1 MLRSV
6 SARWFELMVPRESV
20 ARALEA
26 LATTGR
32 VELEPDS
39 ADTEDL
45 IPIPRVELELAKLAA
60 LERRYHAWWPAPAT
74 IRTRRNWLLERELKA
89 AMQRVEQWVE
99 AAEPQVQRIEKLRR
113 ELGEL
118 ARLEELCLAAR
129 GDRELDFS
137 ELAAPDSEH
146 AARVFILPAESETP
160 PAVEALL
167 TRRLDSREATW
178 LIVFGRSERVAA
190 LAEQLE
196 GQRAR
201 TLILPRWLNGNP
213 EQARVRVLRRKAATE
228 RLEARDQTRIEQL
241 TQQLELARAL
251 GHLRRVA
258 WLAEHLEGIT
268 TSEYMARLR
277 GWTSDNDSNAIA
289 AALDQS
295 GIAHAVDL
303 PPVPSGRM
311 APSISV
317 NPPWAKPFELFAG
330 LVGTP
335 GRNEADPSM
344 LVALIAPLLFGYM
357 FGDVGHGAVLVA
369 AGLLLRKRFPGTAL
383 MIWGGAW
390 AMIFGLMFGAV
401 FSREDLIP
409 ALWLHP
415 IVNPLPVLMVPL
427 GIGAGLLLLSMLL
440 NGLEHAW
447 AGRFGE
453 WLLTQSGIAV
463 AVVVAACAIVEPE
476 LWSAVAAVLA
486 LQYLGIAF
494 DSRRLGAIAFV
505 GALGE
510 LLEALMQLIVN
521 TLSFIRV
528 GAFALAH
535 AGLSLAVISLA
546 DSTSSLITYGL
557 IMLIG
562 NALIIVIEGLVAS
575 IQTTRLVLFEFFNRF
590 LTAGGRAFM
599 PLLPPAD
606 LVIQTFSSTPTL
618 STRTTK
624 EIPA

>member
-26 LATTGR
+26 LAATGR
-32 VELEPDS
+32 VELEPNS
-39 ADTEDL
+39 ADEEDL
-45 IPIPRVELELAKLAA
+45 IPIPQVDLELAKLAA
-60 LERRYHAWWPAPAT
+60 LERRYQAWWPPPAT
-74 IRTRRNWLLERELKA
+74 IRMRRNWLLERELKA
-89 AMQRVEQWVE
+89 AMRQVEQWVE
-99 AAEPQVQRIEKLRR
+99 AAEPHVQRIERLRR

-118 ARLEELCLAAR
+118 VRLEQLCLAAH
-129 GDRELDFS
+129 GDHDLDFS
-137 ELAAPDSEH
+137 DLAAPDSSH
-146 AARVFILPAESETP
+146 TARVFILPAESETP
-160 PAVEALL
+160 PSVEALL
-167 TRRLDSREATW
+167 TRRLDSHDATW
-178 LIVFGRSERVAA
+178 LIVFGRRERVAN

-201 TLILPRWLNGNP
+201 TLELPRWLAGNP
-213 EQARVRVLRRKAATE
+213 GQARVRVLKRRAAAE
-228 RLEARDQTRIEQL
+228 RLEHRNQIRIEQL
-241 TQQLELARAL
+241 NEQFQLARAL

-268 TSEYMARLR
+268 TSEYMAHLR
-277 GWTSDNDSNAIA
+277 GWTCDNDSDAIA
-289 AALDQS
+289 AALDQA
-295 GIAHAVDL
+295 GIPCAVAL
-303 PPVPSGRM
+303 PPAPGSRM

-317 NPPWAKPFELFAG
+317 NPRWAKPFELFAG

-344 LVALIAPLLFGYM
+344 LVALIAPMLFGYM
-357 FGDVGHGAVLVA
+357 FGDVGHGAVLIA
-369 AGLLLRKRFPGTAL
+369 TGLLLRKRFPGTAL
-383 MIWGGAW
+383 MIWGGSW
-390 AMIFGLMFGAV
+390 AMLFGLMFGAV
-401 FSREDLIP
+401 FAREDLVP

-427 GIGAGLLLLSMLL
+427 GVGAVLLLLSMLL

-447 AGRFGE
+447 ADRFTE
-453 WLLTQSGIAV
+453 WLLTQSGIALALVV
-463 AVVVAACAIVEPE
+463 AVAAIVEPG
-476 LWSAVAAVLA
+476 LWPLVAAVLA

-494 DSRRLGAIAFV
+494 ENRGLGPIAFI

-546 DSTSSLITYGL
+546 DSTTSLITCGL
-557 IMLIG
+557 IMVIG
-562 NALIIVIEGLVAS
+562 NALIIAIEGLVAS

-590 LTAGGRAFM
+590 LTAGGRAFQ
-599 PLLPPAD
+599 PLLPPLDASIQP
-606 LVIQTFSSTPTL
+606 LVPTRK
-618 STRTTK
+618 TE

>member
-26 LATTGR
+26 LAATGR

-39 ADTEDL
+39 ADDEAL
-45 IPIPRVELELAKLAA
+45 IPIPSVELELARLAA
-60 LERRYHAWWPAPAT
+60 LERRYHAWWPAPEA

-89 AMQRVEQWVE
+89 AMQVVEQW
-99 AAEPQVQRIEKLRR
+99 AQQADRHVQRIERLSR
-113 ELGEL
+113 ELGEM
-118 ARLEELCLAAR
+118 ARLESLCLAAR
-129 GDRELDFS
+129 ADHDLDFG
-137 ELAAPDSEH
+137 ELAAPDSAH
-146 AARVFILPAESETP
+146 AARIFILPPESETP
-160 PAVEALL
+160 PMVEALL
-167 TRRLDSREATW
+167 TRRLDSQEATW
-178 LIVFGRSERVAA
+178 LIVFGRSERVAR

-201 TLILPRWLNGNP
+201 TLELPRWLRGNP
-213 EQARVRVLRRKAATE
+213 EQARVRVLRRKAAAR
-228 RLEARDQTRIEQL
+228 RLEQRDRARIEAL
-241 TQQLELARAL
+241 TEQLELARAL

-277 GWTSDNDSNAIA
+277 GWTCDSDTATIA
-289 AALDQS
+289 TALDQA
-295 GIAHAVDL
+295 GIPHAVTMS
-303 PPVPSGRM
+303 PAPGSRM
-311 APSISV
+311 APSICV
-317 NPPWAKPFELFAG
+317 NPPWVKPFELFAG

-335 GRNEADPSM
+335 GRNEADPSL

-390 AMIFGLMFGAV
+390 AMLFGLMFGAV

-427 GIGAGLLLLSMLL
+427 GIGAAMLLLSMLL

-463 AVVVAACAIVEPE
+463 ALVVAGCAIVEPA
-476 LWSAVAAVLA
+476 LWPVVAAVLA
-486 LQYLGIAF
+486 LQYFGIAF
-494 DSRRLGAIAFV
+494 ENRRLGPIALV

-546 DSTSSLITYGL
+546 DSTSSLLTYGL
-557 IMLIG
+557 IMVLG
-562 NALIIVIEGLVAS
+562 NALIIAIEGLVAS

-590 LTAGGRAFM
+590 LTAGGRAFR
-599 PLLPPAD
+599 PLLPPTD
-606 LVIQTFSSTPTL
+606 LLIQPAL
-618 STRTTK
+618 STRTT
-624 EIPA
+624 